1 MNILQVQDDLKNFSE
16 EQLVDEMQM
25 PSGNAPQFL
34 VLSELNRRK
43 RMKTSY
49 DASMAQNEPTVAE
62 DAVASAGVPQTGIAG
77 MAKAMAPKSESS
89 LVAPMQQNVSMQQN
103 APMQQ
108 AIPMKSGGDLSTEI
122 RRTINYLNASS
133 DKSKSE
139 LEDIKN
145 KLTLDE
151 SNPFESFQKQMDA
164 TGKEISDF
172 SKMGQQDFSN
182 MSMQELLEMQNRM
195 RDLGVGK
202 KEGGVIKAQD
212 GLPLGVRN
220 FNLGN
225 IRPGAGFIGEK
236 GVNKGYATFE
246 NPMFGGR
253 ALARLLNTYN
263 TKYGINTIE
272 DLVNRYAPEGDN
284 PRESIENYKKFLS
297 KSTGLG
303 VDEEFD
309 LDSDRGKLMQGIF
322 QFETGQDSPFSKEQI
337 NQMIEASKLD
347 DEDKVRAML
356 ASGNLTSDF
365 TFPDSQNYGARDK
378 SEKSFK
384 DFINELP
391 KNFLEQKIMEPP
403 YEDRILRQTTDVKNQ
418 QVYPD
423 PFDPKTYDEEPK
435 KDTIK
440 KDKPSIE
447 DGYTDPFAPKT
458 YEEKE
463 DKKQIDK
470 TFQDLEGGVAQGISE
485 KDEMPPK
492 TPVAPKDDTSKAL
505 TLDEQ
510 LVAMQDELRK
520 GREQDK
526 WLAIAQAGL
535 SIMSSDKPTLAG
547 ALGEGAGVGLQAYR
561 DSQKRY
567 QEGVVDL
574 LNARAKLK
582 GKTDTFGTK
591 DILTRLTAVDN
602 SIAKERDAL
611 AKMLNP
617 ESEDAEKIRRKIIT
631 LTNLRDNLSM
641 LAGFKPFTTTS
652 DSRKATIAGA

>member
-16 EQLVDEMQM
+16 EQLVNEMQM

-89 LVAPMQQNVSMQQN
+89 LVAPMQQN

-108 AIPMKSGGDLSTEI
+108 AVPMQSGGDLSTEI

-164 TGKEISDF
+164 RGKEISDF
-172 SKMGQQDFSN
+172 SKMGQQDFSK

-202 KEGGVIKAQD
+202 KEGGVIKAQNS
-212 GLPLGVRN
+212 LPLGVRN

-225 IRPGAGFIGEK
+225 IRPGAGFIGET

-303 VDEEFD
+303 IDEEFD

-391 KNFLEQKIMEPP
+391 KNFLEQKIMEPS
-403 YEDRILRQTTDVKNQ
+403 YEDRILRQMRDVEDQ
-418 QVYPD
+418 QVLPD
-423 PFDPKTYDEEPK
+423 EYKGFYEEDK

-440 KDKPSIE
+440 KDKPYSE
-447 DGYTDPFAPKT
+447 YDYPDPLFPKT
-458 YEEKE
+458 YKEKE

-485 KDEMPPK
+485 IDDMPPK

-547 ALGEGAGVGLQAYR
+547 AVGEGAGVGLQAYR

-582 GKTDTFGTK
+582 GKTSKFG
-591 DILTRLTAVDN
+591 VD
-602 SIAKERDAL
+602 DAL
-611 AKMLNP
+611 GR
-617 ESEDAEKIRRKIIT
+617 IVG
-631 LTNLRDNLSM
+631 LTNTIANLEEQRTKLNEFPSPDNKLRVEAIEQELRQARELRDKVQKSYLGITPIRVPKNEYQNV
-641 LAGFKPFTTTS
+641 G
-652 DSRKATIAGA
+652 

>member
-16 EQLVDEMQM
+16 EQLVNEMQM

-108 AIPMKSGGDLSTEI
+108 AVPMQSGGDLSTEI

-164 TGKEISDF
+164 RGKEISDF
-172 SKMGQQDFSN
+172 SKMGQQDFSK

-303 VDEEFD
+303 IDEEFD

-391 KNFLEQKIMEPP
+391 KNFLEQKIMEPS
-403 YEDRILRQTTDVKNQ
+403 YEDRILRQMRDVEDQ
-418 QVYPD
+418 QVLPD
-423 PFDPKTYDEEPK
+423 EYKGFYEEDK

-440 KDKPSIE
+440 KDKPYSE
-447 DGYTDPFAPKT
+447 YDYPPPLFPET

-485 KDEMPPK
+485 IDDMPPK
-492 TPVAPKDDTSKAL
+492 TPVAKDDTSKAL

>member
-108 AIPMKSGGDLSTEI
+108 AIPMQSGGDLSTEI

-164 TGKEISDF
+164 RGKEISDF
-172 SKMGQQDFSN
+172 SKMGQQDFSK

-391 KNFLEQKIMEPP
+391 KNFLEQKIMEPS
-403 YEDRILRQTTDVKNQ
+403 YEDRILRQMRDVEDQ
-418 QVYPD
+418 QVLPD
-423 PFDPKTYDEEPK
+423 EYKGFYEEDK

-440 KDKPSIE
+440 KDKPYSE
-447 DGYTDPFAPKT
+447 YDYPPPLFPET

-485 KDEMPPK
+485 IDDMPPK
-492 TPVAPKDDTSKAL
+492 TPVAKDDTSKAL

>member
-1 MNILQVQDDLKNFSE
+1 
-16 EQLVDEMQM
+16 
-25 PSGNAPQFL
+25 
-34 VLSELNRRK
+34 
-43 RMKTSY
+43 
-49 DASMAQNEPTVAE
+49 
-62 DAVASAGVPQTGIAG
+62 
-77 MAKAMAPKSESS
+77 
-89 LVAPMQQNVSMQQN
+89 
-103 APMQQ
+103 
-108 AIPMKSGGDLSTEI
+108 
-122 RRTINYLNASS
+122 
-133 DKSKSE
+133 
-139 LEDIKN
+139 
-145 KLTLDE
+145 
-151 SNPFESFQKQMDA
+151 MDA
-164 TGKEISDF
+164 KGKEISDF

-447 DGYTDPFAPKT
+447 DGYTDPFDPKT
-458 YEEKE
+458 YEEK
-463 DKKQIDK
+463 DDTAK
-470 TFQDLEGGVAQGISE
+470 TLDLEGGVAQGISE
-485 KDEMPPK
+485 IDDMPPK

>member
-16 EQLVDEMQM
+16 EQLVNEMQM

-108 AIPMKSGGDLSTEI
+108 AIPMQSGGDLSTEI

-164 TGKEISDF
+164 RGKEISDF
-172 SKMGQQDFSN
+172 SKMGQQDFSK

-391 KNFLEQKIMEPP
+391 KNFLEQKIMEPS
-403 YEDRILRQTTDVKNQ
+403 YEDRILRQMRDVEDQ
-418 QVYPD
+418 QVLPD
-423 PFDPKTYDEEPK
+423 EYKGFYEEDK

-440 KDKPSIE
+440 KDKPYSE
-447 DGYTDPFAPKT
+447 YDYPPPLFPET

-485 KDEMPPK
+485 IDDMPPK
-492 TPVAPKDDTSKAL
+492 TPVAKDDTSKAL